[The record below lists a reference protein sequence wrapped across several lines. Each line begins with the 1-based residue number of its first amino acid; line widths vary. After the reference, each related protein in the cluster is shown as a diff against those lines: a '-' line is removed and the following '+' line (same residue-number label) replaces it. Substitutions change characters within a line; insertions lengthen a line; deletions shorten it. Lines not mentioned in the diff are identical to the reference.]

1 MRKIDQFLRE
11 RVLPVFEDKFSKK
24 GIRKIKNLG
33 KRLLTFH
40 KTSDLT
46 FLAQIYGTDK
56 WGEHW
61 YTPHY
66 KFHFQEFRKKKI
78 NLLEIGVGGYDK
90 PYSGGSS
97 LRMWKRYFPKANI
110 FSFDIY
116 DKSTHQES
124 RIKIYQ
130 GSQVDSEFLD
140 AVCYEIGNLDIIIDD
155 GSHLNEHVLFTFHH
169 LFPKLKS
176 GGIYVIEDTQT
187 SYWKHY
193 GGQVEERNNPETIMG
208 YFKSLVDGVNYMEF
222 KNKDYKPSYFDLNIT
237 SIHFYHNLIFIYK
250 GNNNESSN
258 LNKKS

>member
-1 MRKIDQFLRE
+1 MRKIDQLLRE
-11 RVLPVFEDKFSKK
+11 RVLPIFEDKISKK
-24 GIRKIKNLG
+24 GVRKLKNFG

-61 YTPHY
+61 YTPQY
-66 KFHFQEFRKKKI
+66 EFHFQKLRNKSI

-116 DKSTHQES
+116 DKSPHQES

-130 GSQVDSEFLD
+130 GSQVDPEFLD
-140 AVCYEIGNLDIIIDD
+140 AVCNEIGNMDIIIDD

-187 SYWKHY
+187 SYWEHY
-193 GGQVEERNNPETIMG
+193 GGQLEERNNPKTIMG

-222 KNKDYKPSYFDLNIT
+222 KNKDYKPTYFDLKIT

-250 GNNNESSN
+250 GENNEPSN

>member
-1 MRKIDQFLRE
+1 MKKIDQLLRE
-11 RVLPVFEDKFSKK
+11 KVLPIFRKNLSAKEL
-24 GIRKIKNLG
+24 RKIKNLG
-33 KRLLTFH
+33 KRLVTFH

-66 KFHFQEFRKKKI
+66 ETHFRTFRKKKF

-116 DKSTHQES
+116 DKSPHEES
-124 RIKIYQ
+124 RIRIFQ
-130 GSQVDSEFLD
+130 GSQVDALFLD
-140 AVCYEIGNLDIIIDD
+140 EVLQQTGELDIIIDD
-155 GSHLNEHVLFTFHH
+155 GSHVNEHVLFTFHC

-187 SYWKHY
+187 SYWQHY
-193 GGQVEERNNPETIMG
+193 GGQEIERNNKDSIMG
-208 YFKSLVDGVNYMEF
+208 YFKSLVDGLNYSEF
-222 KNKDYKPSYFDLNIT
+222 KNQNYQPSYFDLNIT

-250 GNNNESSN
+250 GNNNEGSN
-258 LNKKS
+258 LNK

>member
-1 MRKIDQFLRE
+1 MKKIDQLLRE
-11 RVLPVFEDKFSKK
+11 KVLPIFKKNLSDKEL
-24 GIRKIKNLG
+24 RKIKNLG
-33 KRLLTFH
+33 KRLVTFH

-66 KFHFQEFRKKKI
+66 ETHFRAFRKKKF

-110 FSFDIY
+110 FSLDIY
-116 DKSTHQES
+116 DKSPHEES
-124 RIKIYQ
+124 RIRIFQ
-130 GSQVDSEFLD
+130 GSQVDTLFLD
-140 AVCYEIGNLDIIIDD
+140 KVEQQTGELEIIIDD
-155 GSHLNEHVLFTFHH
+155 GSHVNEHVLFTFHY

-176 GGIYVIEDTQT
+176 GGIYVVEDTQT
-187 SYWKHY
+187 SYWQHY
-193 GGQVEERNNPETIMG
+193 GGQEVERNNMDSIMG
-208 YFKSLVDGVNYMEF
+208 YFKSLVDGLNHSEF
-222 KNKDYKPSYFDLNIT
+222 KNEGFQPSYLDLNIT

-250 GNNNESSN
+250 GDNNEGSN
-258 LNKKS
+258 LNK